1 MTDKELWERLHEN
14 AEWARCNEW
23 ETPLCLADDLTAAA
37 DAIERLKSELTQEKI
52 DNTNLIGELATV
64 AAERDRFKAER
75 ENPQPL
81 TLEDLRGMDGEWVW
95 AISSDP
101 DLTVS
106 AWAYIVA
113 SQAHTLW
120 EYKPDR
126 LLGNVQLDF
135 ENYGKT
141 WLAYRSKPKEGNR

>member
-1 MTDKELWERLHEN
+1 MTIEEAIKRCENIRDRAFAVLDSGFGTHEN
-14 AEWARCNEW
+14 EN
-23 ETPLCLADDLTAAA
+23 PLVYKTRVEFANVCIASLRA
-37 DAIERLKSELTQEKI
+37 QQ
-52 DNTNLIGELATV
+52 
-64 AAERDRFKAER
+64 ER

-106 AWAYIVA
+106 AWTYIVA

-141 WLAYRSKPKEGNR
+141 WLAYRSKPKEENT

>member
-1 MTDKELWERLHEN
+1 MTIDEAIKAMQNIDLVHE
-14 AEWARCNEW
+14 AARM
-23 ETPLCLADDLTAAA
+23 
-37 DAIERLKSELTQEKI
+37 AISALRAQQ
-52 DNTNLIGELATV
+52 G
-64 AAERDRFKAER
+64 R

-141 WLAYRSKPKEGNR
+141 WLAYRSKPKEENT

>member
-1 MTDKELWERLHEN
+1 MDDLISRKALLWERGVPLLMPTNIVMPERTWCPSGSYSNKHGEKHRGN
-14 AEWARCNEW
+14 HSVHPEISAESKMIAFQCMI
-23 ETPLCLADDLTAAA
+23 DAA
-37 DAIERLKSELTQEKI
+37 KQEL
-52 DNTNLIGELATV
+52 
-64 AAERDRFKAER
+64 
-75 ENPQPL
+75 PL

-141 WLAYRSKPKEGNR
+141 WLAYRSKPKEENT

>member
-1 MTDKELWERLHEN
+1 MTIDEAIKAMQNIDLVLSVTDSEHE
-14 AEWARCNEW
+14 AARM
-23 ETPLCLADDLTAAA
+23 
-37 DAIERLKSELTQEKI
+37 AISALRAQQ
-52 DNTNLIGELATV
+52 
-64 AAERDRFKAER
+64 ER

-113 SQAHTLW
+113 SQAHTLC

-141 WLAYRSKPKEGNR
+141 WLAYRSKPKEENT

>member
-1 MTDKELWERLHEN
+1 MTIEEAIKRCEN
-14 AEWARCNEW
+14 IRDGAFAVLDSGFGTHDNEN
-23 ETPLCLADDLTAAA
+23 PLVYKKRVEFANICIASLRA
-37 DAIERLKSELTQEKI
+37 Q
-52 DNTNLIGELATV
+52 
-64 AAERDRFKAER
+64 AER

-141 WLAYRSKPKEGNR
+141 WIAYRSKPKRSE

>member
-1 MTDKELWERLHEN
+1 MTDKELVERLN
-14 AEWARCNEW
+14 AYSAQYQNHGGI
-23 ETPLCLADDLTAAA
+23 TAEAA
-37 DAIERLKSELTQEKI
+37 DRIEQLRAELTNERI

-64 AAERDRFKAER
+64 TAERDRYKAER

-106 AWAYIVA
+106 AWTYIVA

-141 WLAYRSKPKEGNR
+141 WLAYRSKPKEENT

>member
-1 MTDKELWERLHEN
+1 MTDRE
-14 AEWARCNEW
+14 
-23 ETPLCLADDLTAAA
+23 
-37 DAIERLKSELTQEKI
+37 AIEYAENELESTGYTLETNNKLRGGLFKILSTKFEFLVTAKSALQ
-52 DNTNLIGELATV
+52 
-64 AAERDRFKAER
+64 ER

-141 WLAYRSKPKEGNR
+141 WLAYRSKPKEENT